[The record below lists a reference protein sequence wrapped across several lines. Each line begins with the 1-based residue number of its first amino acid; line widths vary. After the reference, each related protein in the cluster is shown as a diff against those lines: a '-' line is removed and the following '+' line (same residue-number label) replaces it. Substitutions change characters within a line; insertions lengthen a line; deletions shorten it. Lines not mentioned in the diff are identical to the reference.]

1 MVNKAKLLLKP
12 QAECSTAGKEKVLR
26 CSLNARGQDQ
36 VLQRQQRERER
47 ERGEEEEEQ
56 NRSP

>member
-36 VLQRQQRERER
+36 ALQRQQRER